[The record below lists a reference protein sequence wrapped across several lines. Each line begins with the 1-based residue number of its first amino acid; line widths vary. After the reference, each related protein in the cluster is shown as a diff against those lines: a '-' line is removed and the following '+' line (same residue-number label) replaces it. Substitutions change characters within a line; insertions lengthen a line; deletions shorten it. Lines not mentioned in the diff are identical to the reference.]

1 MTTGEAFGLTPGA
14 DPAAFDVDAWIA
26 QAARP
31 QRTVTIYARADL
43 IARLDEIDAEVTRLR
58 RTHAQQASAAGDA
71 SLEDAAPDTGGRI
84 AALEAE
90 WDATAAQFSASAMPV
105 TIRGLTEAEQA
116 AAVRA
121 AGTSDP
127 TLAKAQNA
135 EWAELV
141 GLHIVAAAIVSPHM
155 TLDQVRAVHARIGGA
170 AFAPLANA
178 VRALTNQAPVV
189 PATPFSKPSSQA
201 ART

>member
-1 MTTGEAFGLTPGA
+1 MSGDAFGLTA
-14 DPAAFDVDAWIA
+14 DATPAAFDVDAWIA

-31 QRTVTIYARADL
+31 QRTVTVYARADL
-43 IARLDEIDAEVTRLR
+43 LARLDEIDTEVARLR
-58 RTHAQQASAAGDA
+58 RDTRQAQVAVDA
-71 SLEDAAPDTGGRI
+71 PLDDAAPDTDGRI
-84 AALEAE
+84 ADLEAE
-90 WDATAAQFSASAMPV
+90 WDDLAAQFSASAMPV
-105 TIRGLTEAEQA
+105 TVRGLTEAEQA

-121 AGTSDP
+121 AGKQNP

-141 GLHIVAAAIVSPHM
+141 GLHIVAAAIVTPPM
-155 TLDQVRAVHARIGGA
+155 TIEQVRAVHARIGGA
-170 AFAPLANA
+170 AFAPLANT